1 MRDVLQRLLQGRYV
15 RLLESE
21 IARERAENER
31 LRSEN
36 CALTNSLLGTARFP
50 PIEYPETPA
59 PQPVARMRKRSWHQ
73 LQAWKEG
80 SGKGRDRDV
89 SLRKST

>member
-36 CALTNSLLGTARFP
+36 CALTRQDFRPSSIPKPRHRSLWRACASAPGISFKPGKKEAGREETA
-50 PIEYPETPA
+50 T
-59 PQPVARMRKRSWHQ
+59 
-73 LQAWKEG
+73 
-80 SGKGRDRDV
+80 
-89 SLRKST
+89 